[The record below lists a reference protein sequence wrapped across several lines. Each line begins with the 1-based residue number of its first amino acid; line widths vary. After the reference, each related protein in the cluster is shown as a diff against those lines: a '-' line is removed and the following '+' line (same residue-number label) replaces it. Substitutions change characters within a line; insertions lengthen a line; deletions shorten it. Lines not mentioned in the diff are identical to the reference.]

1 MTHTVGYRVRQQ
13 HPDPGKDY
21 VTIRVRGD
29 EIDLGWTTWSR
40 AVLMPRRLAKN
51 LAKSLRAAGRAG
63 VRMVRVVR
71 RVP

>member
-21 VTIRVRGD
+21 VTIRVRGY
-29 EIDLGWTTWSR
+29 EIDLWWTTWSR

-51 LAKSLRAAGRAG
+51 LAKGLCAAGRTG
-63 VRMVRVVR
+63 VRVVRVVR
-71 RVP
+71 RVS